1 MTSDEPLLKD
11 VWKDETRDAE
21 HMDNLT
27 PYTPR
32 CLEAPGS
39 EKKTLSHVN
48 SDDFRLYLKLKHFSA
63 TYGDFNLLLSI
74 ATHMLILS
82 SET

>member
-1 MTSDEPLLKD
+1 MKR
-11 VWKDETRDAE
+11 ETLNTW
-21 HMDNLT
+21 DNLT
-27 PYTPR
+27 PYTPT
-32 CLEAPGS
+32 CLETQG

-48 SDDFRLYLKLKHFSA
+48 SDDFRLYLKLKPFSA